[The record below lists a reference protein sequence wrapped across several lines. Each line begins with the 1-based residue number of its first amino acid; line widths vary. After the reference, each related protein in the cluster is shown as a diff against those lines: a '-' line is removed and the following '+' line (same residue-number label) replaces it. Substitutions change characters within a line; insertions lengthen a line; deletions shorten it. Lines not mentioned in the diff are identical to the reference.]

1 MLQRK
6 IMHGATKILCAA
18 AETLCSQ
25 INASFKKK
33 SCPVSE
39 FSKLEKD
46 RARPSGPS
54 LEISSSMT
62 AACRALGKNW
72 GGQQVTVYTEGL
84 I

>member
-1 MLQRK
+1 M
-6 IMHGATKILCAA
+6 
-18 AETLCSQ
+18 
-25 INASFKKK
+25 
-33 SCPVSE
+33 SE

-72 GGQQVTVYTEGL
+72 GGQQATVYTEGL